1 MAKDDSKTSR
11 FAINYNAQEEQT
23 AVTQTLPN
31 IKLNCENY
39 GQTLQKDQNQS
50 SRKMSLAAKSGQMQ
64 VFNNLHSQN
73 LNQIASRSEGQSL
86 LASGHQSGMTSTAAY
101 EAGTQQ
107 QNMGPMKSKI
117 SPGMASNIDGKHQLP
132 PHPSTSVSHKPS
144 SGLNPNAV
152 IGGPG
157 MSTSAASGQI
167 PSSAHSKHSTGG
179 NQQQRQVPM

>member
-73 LNQIASRSEGQSL
+73 LNQIASRSEG
-86 LASGHQSGMTSTAAY
+86 
-101 EAGTQQ
+101 
-107 QNMGPMKSKI
+107 
-117 SPGMASNIDGKHQLP
+117 
-132 PHPSTSVSHKPS
+132 
-144 SGLNPNAV
+144 
-152 IGGPG
+152 
-157 MSTSAASGQI
+157 
-167 PSSAHSKHSTGG
+167 
-179 NQQQRQVPM
+179 